1 MKVFFLPYFSLN
13 IQKIT
18 MSRILIYLTLTKV
31 SLIFILII
39 FASYKVYAEDTESIL
54 QQLQILQKDIKTLE
68 KAVYSQPGTGMG
80 SSEEVSNINSDVL
93 TQHLLK
99 LSDLE
104 EQFKILT
111 NNFEEVN
118 FKLDKLSNRI
128 TKIQTDN
135 QARFQDLEK
144 SGLGQGTSTVSSGIK
159 KLPGSSEAQDLGS
172 ISDSDIAAIEKTQ
185 KTQSI
190 ESVGTVVA
198 ETASR
203 VEKILP
209 ETSPE
214 EQYKF
219 ALSFL
224 KVGDYETAEFALR
237 EFVDSNPNHEFAGN
251 AQYWYGE
258 TFRIRQL
265 YQDAATAYLDGY
277 QKYPKSSKA
286 PVNLLQLGVMLVQIG
301 EKTQGCSMILGVKA
315 QYPKANQSVIQK
327 AEYENKKFNCD
338 KKS

>member
-1 MKVFFLPYFSLN
+1 MKKILFYSVKVLLVF
-13 IQKIT
+13 
-18 MSRILIYLTLTKV
+18 MLINFN
-31 SLIFILII
+31 LIR
-39 FASYKVYAEDTESIL
+39 VYGEEVDSVL
-54 QQLQILQKDIKTLE
+54 QQLEILQNDIKTLE
-68 KAVYSQPGTGMG
+68 KAVYSQNVTGTGNISDTTI
-80 SSEEVSNINSDVL
+80 SSGDNDVL
-93 TQHLLK
+93 TKHLLK
-99 LSDLE
+99 LSELE

-111 NNFEEVN
+111 NNFEEIN

-135 QARFQDLEK
+135 QVRFQDIE
-144 SGLGQGTSTVSSGIK
+144 SGGLTATESAQLRKKK
-159 KLPGSSEAQDLGS
+159 KLPGSSEAQDLGG
-172 ISDSDIAAIEKTQ
+172 ISDSDLEAAKQIQ

-190 ESVGTVVA
+190 ESAGSVVT
-198 ETASR
+198 ETAAR

-209 ETSPE
+209 DTTPE

-219 ALSFL
+219 AVSFI
-224 KVGDYETAEFALR
+224 KVGDYETAELALR
-237 EFVDSNPNHEFAGN
+237 EFVDSNPKHQLAGN

-258 TFRIRQL
+258 TFRVRQL

-286 PVNLLQLGVMLVQIG
+286 PVNLLKLGVMLVQIG
-301 EKTQGCSMILGVKA
+301 EKEQGCSMILGLKD

-327 AEYENKKFNCD
+327 AEYEKKKFNCE

>member
-1 MKVFFLPYFSLN
+1 MN
-13 IQKIT
+13 KILVYLT
-18 MSRILIYLTLTKV
+18 KALLILILF
-31 SLIFILII
+31 SFN
-39 FASYKVYAEDTESIL
+39 SYKTYGEESQETKSIL

-68 KAVYSQPGTGMG
+68 KAVYSQPGTGMSSSGDISG
-80 SSEEVSNINSDVL
+80 SSGNIL

-111 NNFEEVN
+111 NNFEEIN

-128 TKIQTDN
+128 TKVQTDN
-135 QARFQDLEK
+135 QLRFQDLEK
-144 SGLGQGTSTVSSGIK
+144 SGSGTVSSGIK
-159 KLPGSSEAQDLGS
+159 KLPGSGEAQDLGTVL
-172 ISDSDIAAIEKTQ
+172 AIPKTDEASPEYVQ
-185 KTQSI
+185 RTESI
-190 ESVGTVVA
+190 ESVGTVVT
-198 ETASR
+198 ETTERA
-203 VEKILP
+203 EKILP

-219 ALSFL
+219 AISFL
-224 KVGDYETAEFALR
+224 KVGDYDTAEFALR
-237 EFVDSNPNHEFAGN
+237 EFIDVNPKHELAGN

-258 TFRIRQL
+258 TFRVRQL

-286 PVNLLQLGVMLVQIG
+286 PVNLLKLVVMLVQIG
-301 EKTQGCSMILGVKA
+301 EKTQGCSMILGVKV

-327 AEYENKKFNCD
+327 AEYEKKKFNCG